1 MTYKETIEYLYSQ
14 LPMFH
19 HIGKA
24 AYKANLDNITKLAKE
39 LGNPQH
45 KFKSIHIA
53 GTNGKGSV
61 SHMLAS
67 VLQEAGFKTG
77 LFTSPHLLD
86 FRERM
91 RINGQMIP
99 EEFII
104 SFVKDKKYLLDTIKP
119 SFFEM
124 TTAMAFDYFAKENVE
139 IAVLETGLG
148 GRLDATNIVNSIV
161 TAITN
166 ISFDHTDILGNTL
179 ELIAGEK
186 AGIIKPN
193 VPVIIG
199 ESSSETRQVFITK
212 ARENNSKLIF
222 AEEVYSLENSSV
234 SYPDYQ
240 TINLKKAGKQKSI
253 QYKIDLLGNYQTK
266 NLVTVLAIIDEIRS
280 AGINIS
286 EKAEFAG
293 LEKTARN
300 TGLMGRWQ
308 ILGNNPIIIAD
319 TGHNVEGLKVV
330 LKQLKKL
337 PSKNL
342 FIVYGMVKDKD
353 VKKALSVLPKNAT
366 YFFTKADIPRALNEQ
381 ILFQEG
387 KMMYLTGKP
396 YPTVKEALSAAI
408 KQAQREDCIYIGGS
422 TFVVG
427 EAILE
432 FSRNK

>member
-1 MTYKETIEYLYSQ
+1 MTFKETIEYLYSQ

-24 AYKANLDNITKLAKE
+24 AYKANLDNITKLAE
-39 LGNPQH
+39 SLGNPQH

-67 VLQEAGFKTG
+67 ILQEAGFKTG

-91 RINGQMIP
+91 RINGKMIS

-104 SFVKDKKYLLDTIKP
+104 DFVKDKKHLLDTIKP

-124 TTAMAFDYFAKENVE
+124 TTAMAFDYFAKENIE

-148 GRLDATNIVNSIV
+148 GRLDATNIVNPIV
-161 TAITN
+161 SAITN
-166 ISFDHTDILGNTL
+166 ISYDHTDILGETL

-222 AEEVYSLENSSV
+222 AEEAYSLENSSV

-240 TINLKKAGKQKSI
+240 TINLKKSGKQKSI

-266 NLVTVLAIIDEIRS
+266 NLITVLTILDEIRN
-280 AGINIS
+280 AGININ

-293 LEKTARN
+293 LERTVKN

-319 TGHNVEGLKVV
+319 TGHNVEGLKAVI
-330 LKQLKKL
+330 KQLKKL
-337 PSKNL
+337 PCKKL
-342 FIVYGMVKDKD
+342 LIVYGMVKDKD
-353 VKKALSVLPKNAT
+353 VRKALSVLPKNAI
-366 YFFTKADIPRALNEQ
+366 YFFTKAAIPRALNEQ
-381 ILFQEG
+381 ILLQEG
-387 KMMYLTGKP
+387 KMMYLTGKSF
-396 YPTVKEALSAAI
+396 PTVKEALNAARS
-408 KQAQREDCIYIGGS
+408 QAQSEDCIYIGGS
-422 TFVVG
+422 TFMVG
-427 EAILE
+427 EAIME
-432 FSRNK
+432 FSK